1 MSYEESTVNISLEV
15 ASDQSA
21 NAQKLMKGSATG
33 ILLNDAAGGACVGV
47 LQSNDGD
54 ALGKSVPV
62 GIGGVVKCT
71 AGGVIA
77 AFTQVASTATGK
89 LVAAGVGD
97 VVLGTTL
104 AAAAADGDLVP
115 MIWQPQGQNNPA

>member
-21 NAQKLMKGSATG
+21 NVQLLMKGSATG

-62 GIGGVVKCT
+62 GVGGVVKCT
-71 AGGVIA
+71 AGGQID
-77 AFTQVASTATGK
+77 AFTQVASTNAGK
-89 LVAAGVGD
+89 LVAAASGD
-97 VVLGTTL
+97 IVLGTTL
-104 AAAAADGDLVP
+104 AVAAADGDLVP
-115 MIWQPQGQNNPA
+115 MLWQPQGQLN